1 MFYDN
6 HYQNIA
12 LASVTPSTISVDNN
26 ATFRFFVRY
35 LLQKALSVF
44 RWTVPDTWDADYL
57 QYVLFTEGR
66 CAVVDVPEYG
76 VIPQQAEL
84 GGLNIY
90 YEPAYA
96 MITNPLIDALRGQE
110 LTIYR
115 GDPQRAGCAV
125 IKLTPEYTGICDM
138 IAYYAAQMAIASA
151 GIETNMI
158 NSKLAYVFGAENNR
172 TATAFK
178 KMFQNILSGEPAVFI
193 DKSLFDADGK
203 PRWATFT
210 QNLQQNYI
218 AGDLLADLRKIEEE
232 FDTRIGI
239 PNANTDK
246 RERLISD
253 EVNANNQETLCLSDL
268 WLEHLRRGI
277 DDAKAMFPGKLD
289 NLSVERRYATNVSAP
304 MGDTEQSNAVNRGT
318 V

>member
-1 MFYDN
+1 MYYDN

-12 LASVTPSTISVDNN
+12 LSSITPSTTCTDNN
-26 ATFRFFVRY
+26 ATFQFFARY

-44 RWTVPDTWDADYL
+44 RWTVPETWDADYL
-57 QYVLFTEGR
+57 QYVLFSEGR
-66 CAVVDVPEYG
+66 VAVVDVPEYG
-76 VIPQQAEL
+76 VIPQQAQI
-84 GGLNIY
+84 GGLNIF
-90 YEPAYA
+90 YEPAFA
-96 MITNPLIDALRGQE
+96 LVTNPLIDSLRGQE

-115 GDPQRAGCAV
+115 GDPQRAECAI
-125 IKLTPEYTGICDM
+125 IKLTPEYTGIGDM
-138 IAYYAAQMAIASA
+138 IAYYAGQMAVTSA
-151 GIETNMI
+151 GIETNLI
-158 NSKLAYVFGAENNR
+158 NSKLSYVFAAENKR
-172 TATAFK
+172 IATTFK
-178 KMFQNILSGEPAVFI
+178 KMFQDILSGEPAVFI
-193 DKSLFDADGK
+193 DKTLFDADGS

-218 AGDLLADLRKIEEE
+218 AGDMIADLRKIEAE

-268 WLEHLRRGI
+268 WLEHLQHGI
-277 DDAKAMFPGKLD
+277 EDAKAMFPGKLD
-289 NLSVERRYATNVSAP
+289 NLSVERRYSNVSAQ
-304 MGDTEQSNAVNRGT
+304 MGDTEQSYAVDRGD